1 MTDFMKP
8 TRSISRI
15 LIFGVLVFLL
25 PGNILSQ
32 NDSLISSSGI
42 DTVKSATEDSRHS
55 LYTGIGYGS
64 NMIYLGSTIS
74 QNQPYGYAAL
84 SYGYRNKFFATVSSV
99 HLSGMSPFQAFNIGS
114 LYYSHVFNSWFDI
127 SAGIYGYQVAK
138 SLTDTLFDNFLYA
151 DFTLGIDWKLI
162 YSKFSAGALLSDESI
177 AYYQIKNSRYFKTPE
192 FFRKK
197 CYISFDPYVNLLLG
211 TLIKAETST
220 ETSVTVSPVY
230 RRRGTMSPD
239 TVNTTYTYTDYSK
252 IFGLMEAEFGLP
264 VAFNTDFMTL
274 EAEVSYIIPVHED
287 PNYLLPKGF
296 IFMLSAYLKIF

>member
-1 MTDFMKP
+1 MKP